1 MCDLVKSFDT
11 IPHHILNALSNVG
24 VLSTLQV
31 VLQLPVQSTTTCG
44 VGGPLILTS
53 KPLFLSSTGF
63 HPRLTALYCKWI
75 PLTIF
80 HGLQT
85 LKLFRLYSTT
95 LSNSGTIWFFNLMWT
110 LFPMCMGVSV
120 WSYIDWI
127 QLKPSLCCF
136 PGNVSPICS
145 LTLDRPST
153 PQVNI

>member
-95 LSNSGTIWFFNLMWT
+95 LSNSGTLWFFNLMWT

-120 WSYIDWI
+120 WSYRLNTAKTKFVLFSRQCISHLLFNTWQTI
-127 QLKPSLCCF
+127 NPPS
-136 PGNVSPICS
+136 
-145 LTLDRPST
+145 
-153 PQVNI
+153 